1 MAINK
6 PRKIDAQQFSVD
18 VVGTTAT
25 PIHLKRRRT
34 VIVICDDGDDDEIKV
49 YFRGRFAAPVG
60 DVSNGSPLQWL
71 WHLAYHITTVMKR
84 LEGDTSMVTDHDV
97 DMTLVQTVVESPFKS
112 SK

>member
-1 MAINK
+1 MTINK
-6 PRKIDAQQFSVD
+6 PRKIGAQQFSVD

-34 VIVICDDGDDDEIKV
+34 VIVICDDDEIKV
-49 YFRGRFAAPVG
+49 YFRGRLATPVG

-84 LEGDTSMVTDHDV
+84 LEGDLSNVTDHDV
-97 DMTLVQTVVESPFKS
+97 DMTLVETMLESPLRPGK
-112 SK
+112 